1 MASSEAAGEDRLSQL
16 SDTVLGHN
24 MSFLPA
30 FDVARAAVLWRRW
43 CDTFVAVHT
52 VSLHN
57 RERQPVTADE
67 DLLAAPPRYRRA
79 GAPLHELHVAFREL
93 RGVKHAVVDQWL
105 SYAVELALP
114 SGELHLDLRVFVD
127 AACSLSHEPLAELD
141 TTCRGE
147 GRRQNPWQP

>member
-1 MASSEAAGEDRLSQL
+1 MSRLLPSSGAGGATPLSPSTL
-16 SDTVLGHN
+16 
-24 MSFLPA
+24 
-30 FDVARAAVLWRRW
+30 
-43 CDTFVAVHT
+43 
-52 VSLHN
+52 SLHN

>member
-1 MASSEAAGEDRLSQL
+1 MASSEAAGDDRLSQL

-52 VSLHN
+52 LPAPPTKISWRPRL
-57 RERQPVTADE
+57 VTAA
-67 DLLAAPPRYRRA
+67 LLARHRA

>member
-1 MASSEAAGEDRLSQL
+1 MSRLLPSSGAGGATPLSPSTLSPCTTGSDNLSPPTKISWRPRL
-16 SDTVLGHN
+16 
-24 MSFLPA
+24 
-30 FDVARAAVLWRRW
+30 
-43 CDTFVAVHT
+43 
-52 VSLHN
+52 
-57 RERQPVTADE
+57 VTAA
-67 DLLAAPPRYRRA
+67 LLARHRA

-105 SYAVELALP
+105 SYAVELPLP